1 MEIMRKFSEQ
11 YARRSGTYFCV
22 EKGVTSVVIKV
33 SVSFRLFIFFI
44 STSVT
49 VKRNEMIGELL
60 EIKEARKW

>member
-33 SVSFRLFIFFI
+33 SASFRLFIFFI

-49 VKRNEMIGELL
+49 DKRNEMIGELL